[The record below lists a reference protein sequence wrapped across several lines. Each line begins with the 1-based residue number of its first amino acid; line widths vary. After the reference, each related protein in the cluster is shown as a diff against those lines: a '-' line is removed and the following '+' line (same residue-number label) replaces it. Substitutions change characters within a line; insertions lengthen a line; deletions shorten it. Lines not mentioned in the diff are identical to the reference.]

1 VNDERNTVFEY
12 SGYGDI
18 IYELEGSIDNAI
30 KFLQDLK
37 ANGYTDLSVDYESGY
52 YSDNRVIRVL
62 KERLETDEEF
72 QKRLEAERIVK
83 LQIEERE
90 RQAYETLRAK
100 FEKNK

>member
-18 IYELEGSIDNAI
+18 IYELEGSIDDAI

-62 KERLETDEEF
+62 KERLETDEEV
-72 QKRLEAERIVK
+72 QKRLEAERIAK

>member
-18 IYELEGSIDNAI
+18 IYELEGSIDDAI

-72 QKRLEAERIVK
+72 QKRLEAERIAK

-90 RQAYETLRAK
+90 RQAYDTLRAK